1 MFFWSG
7 SGGWDY
13 FTNDEW
19 SRRQADYEAAKKAAA
34 ELEARTIDYFR
45 IGEMQPERDHQLV
58 ASEKSYVSDAMG
70 RKGREAR
77 GGNYFSF
84 TMKLKPGIKSAL
96 VFTYIGDDKGRKF
109 DIVVDGVKISTV
121 EWEGGKTGIFYDHEY
136 ALPEELLQNKEQI
149 TVKVEA
155 NYKRTAGRVFGV
167 RVVRES
173 R

>member
-1 MFFWSG
+1 
-7 SGGWDY
+7 
-13 FTNDEW
+13 
-19 SRRQADYEAAKKAAA
+19 
-34 ELEARTIDYFR
+34 
-45 IGEMQPERDHQLV
+45 
-58 ASEKSYVSDAMG
+58 
-70 RKGREAR
+70 R

-84 TMKLKPGIKSAL
+84 NMKLKPGTRSAL

-109 DIVVDGVKISTV
+109 DIFVEGVKISTV

-136 ALPEELLQNKEQI
+136 TLPEELIQNKEQI

-167 RVVRES
+167 RVVKES